1 MEPASGWQRGLRHSV
16 VIALTVNG
24 KRRELAAETDLA
36 GFLQE
41 LQIDPR
47 AVAVAYNGEVV
58 PRARYPT
65 IRLREG
71 DALEIVRMV
80 GGG

>member
-1 MEPASGWQRGLRHSV
+1 MITLV
-16 VIALTVNG
+16 VNG
-24 KRRELAAETDLA
+24 KRRELAAETDLPS
-36 GFLQE
+36 FLGE

-47 AVAVAYNGEVV
+47 AVAVAHNGEIV
-58 PRARYPT
+58 PRDRYST

-71 DALEIVRMV
+71 DTLEIVRMV